1 MKATSCGKDKAAG
14 TIKKTEG
21 KCLPF
26 FYLNPNVRPESFLE
40 I

>member
-14 TIKKTEG
+14 TIKNG
-21 KCLPF
+21 RQMPSV